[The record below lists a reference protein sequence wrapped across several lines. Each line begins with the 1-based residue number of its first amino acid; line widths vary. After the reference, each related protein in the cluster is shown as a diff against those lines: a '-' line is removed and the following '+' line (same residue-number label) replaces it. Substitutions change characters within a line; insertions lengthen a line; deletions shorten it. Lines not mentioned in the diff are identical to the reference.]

1 MANAGFSSPTNYFG
15 SITGLTP
22 KSSQDGA
29 TSQLATAMN
38 DVGDV
43 AAHDIYAERI
53 APSTD
58 YAVTDEVDLSDIELG
73 DIVTSGGKS
82 IMITQVVVNTQAG
95 QMPTVTISGI
105 EVESG
110 ATAQRTVACVGTLL
124 PRSRAQDVAGAFG
137 SSTSLT
143 QCNTTFKLETAL
155 AEVKGDVKASDTY
168 DARIEVAGTWTDPAG
183 SLAPTAGTNFTITT
197 AAASSSP
204 DVDYRSVTA
213 TATKFLELSDTSA
226 GTGD

>member
-1 MANAGFSSPTNYFG
+1 MNAGFSAPVNPWG
-15 SITGLTP
+15 SINGLTP

-58 YAVTDEVDLSDIELG
+58 YAVTDEVDLSDIKLG

-110 ATAQRTVACVGTLL
+110 ATAQRTVACEGTLL
-124 PRSRAQDVAGAFG
+124 PRSRAQDVAGAF
-137 SSTSLT
+137 SSSDSLT
-143 QCNTTFKLETAL
+143 QCTTTFKLETAL
-155 AEVKGDVKASDTY
+155 AEVKGDVKASDAY
-168 DARIEVAGTWTDPAG
+168 DARIEVAGTWTDPTG
-183 SLAPTAGTNFTITT
+183 SLAPTAGTNFTITSA
-197 AAASSSP
+197 AAASNP
-204 DVDYRSVTA
+204 D
-213 TATKFLELSDTSA
+213 SD
-226 GTGD
+226 